1 MPSFNYDL
9 NALPAAVMIYDRNEH
24 LVAWNHSVA
33 LFYPVITPWL
43 KAGTPLE
50 ECADDPALVQE
61 LLTLFGEELDGAVKA
76 ISRAIDRDDRETLR
90 RAAHKLRGEAVTL
103 DFRGLAQQLQVL
115 ESEAHTLETQQL
127 AMLNA
132 KLHKESR
139 RLMAWLANHGVNV
152 IHDS

>member
-1 MPSFNYDL
+1 
-9 NALPAAVMIYDRNEH
+9 
-24 LVAWNHSVA
+24 
-33 LFYPVITPWL
+33 
-43 KAGTPLE
+43 
-50 ECADDPALVQE
+50 ADDPALVQE

-139 RLMAWLANHGVNV
+139 RSVSRSSRSIAREMAFTAPSSSSPNRVRSSWTRAG
-152 IHDS
+152 SSA